1 MAELRQYKLFI
12 DGGWRDSTGGQ
23 SFETI
28 NPFNR
33 QPWATI
39 PQAGAADVADAIA
52 AARAAFIGTWGK
64 MAGVERGKLMLRL
77 AELLEAE
84 ADVLSVLE
92 TTDNGKVIRETKPQM
107 LFAARQYRFFAG
119 YADKL
124 YGAVIPLDQ
133 PDVLD
138 YAMRV
143 PLGVVALITAWN
155 SPMGLLANKLAPA
168 LAAGNCAVIK
178 PSEHAS
184 ATTLEFCRL
193 VEKAGFPKGTINVL
207 TGDGAV
213 GQMLVESPGLNR
225 ISFTGS
231 TGVGRRIAEIA
242 GRNLVPVTLELGGK
256 SPNIIFEDA
265 DMNKAVAGA
274 LAGIFGATGQTC
286 IAGSRLL
293 VQKSVYNEVLS
304 RLVDRAQKIRMGN
317 PLDPA
322 TEMGTA
328 ANEPQFLRILDF
340 IKGAQSDGARL
351 VTGGK
356 AATEG
361 ELAGGF
367 FVQPTIFADVKNDM
381 KLAQEEIFGPVLG
394 VLPFEDEAE
403 AIAIANGT
411 RYGLAAGLWT
421 QNINRVQRMV
431 RAIDSGVVWVNTYRA
446 VAAQAPFGGVKE
458 SGFGRERGEQGLA
471 EFTTTKNVMIDF
483 SSQERDPFALK
494 T

>member
-1 MAELRQYKLFI
+1 MSGVRQYKLFI
-12 DGGWRDSTGGQ
+12 DGAWRDSAERC
-23 SFETI
+23 SFDTI

-33 QPWATI
+33 QVWARI
-39 PQAGAADVADAIA
+39 PQAGAADVADALA
-52 AARAAFIGTWGK
+52 AARSAFTGAWGK
-64 MAGVERGKLMLRL
+64 MSGFERGKLMLRL

-84 ADVLSVLE
+84 ADAMSVLE
-92 TTDNGKVIRETKPQM
+92 TTDNGKVVRETRPQM
-107 LFAARQYRFFAG
+107 MFAARQYRFFAG

-124 YGAVIPLDQ
+124 YGSVIPLDQ
-133 PDVLD
+133 AEVFD

-184 ATTLEFCRL
+184 ATTLEFCKL
-193 VEKAGFPKGTINVL
+193 VEKAGFPKGVINVL

-213 GQMLVESPGLNR
+213 GQMLVESPGINR

-231 TGVGRRIAEIA
+231 TQVGRRIAEIA

-265 DMNKAVAGA
+265 DLNKAVAGA

-293 VQKSVYNEVLS
+293 VQKSVYTEVLS
-304 RLVDRAQKIRMGN
+304 RLSERAQRIRMGN

-340 IKGAQSDGARL
+340 IKSAKQEGARL
-351 VTGGK
+351 VTGGG

-361 ELAGGF
+361 ELAGGY
-367 FVQPTIFADVKNDM
+367 FVQPTIFADVNNGM
-381 KLAQEEIFGPVLG
+381 KLAQEEVFGPVLG

-403 AIAIANGT
+403 AIEIANGT

-446 VAAQAPFGGVKE
+446 VAAQAPFGGMKE

-471 EFTTTKNVMIDF
+471 EFTTYKNVMIDF